1 MVFFVRCY
9 FILCNSIHLDQLVC
23 AQLFSILLYC
33 TALYCTPSLL
43 NCFDCITESR
53 NSFTHFPN
61 SINRRQSKPMKG
73 IRHHA
78 LPSMR
83 LIQLSYNIN
92 IIKYFPTSP
101 PPPHSI
107 PSSLPVF
114 SFLFFASLTSDIRSE
129 QQQSSVSPS
138 VKGPIS
144 SKASSRYDRLRT
156 CQGAILL
163 RYHWQNR
170 QESHSSE
177 RKRGSKCF
185 PSFLPSF
192 FLFNILPSPMRNV
205 RTTLSSPV
213 LSFRRWVIRSS
224 TRCHHPY
231 LFHF

>member
-1 MVFFVRCY
+1 MVFLVRCY
-9 FILCNSIHLDQLVC
+9 FILCNSIHLDQSVC

-33 TALYCTPSLL
+33 TALYCTPSFSVASIVLQNPETPSRTFRILL
-43 NCFDCITESR
+43 GDNRNQWREFATAHSLLCDSFNSHITYMLLY
-53 NSFTHFPN
+53 TFP
-61 SINRRQSKPMKG
+61 
-73 IRHHA
+73 
-78 LPSMR
+78 
-83 LIQLSYNIN
+83 
-92 IIKYFPTSP
+92 PTSSSSS
-101 PPPHSI
+101 HSI
-107 PSSLPVF
+107 PSSLPLF

-138 VKGPIS
+138 VKGPLS
-144 SKASSRYDRLRT
+144 SKASSRYDRLWT

-185 PSFLPSF
+185 PSFLSF
-192 FLFNILPSPMRNV
+192 FLFNMLPSPMRNV
-205 RTTLSSPV
+205 CTTLSSSV